1 MLSRGLK
8 VQIEGEQADVPS
20 NNKIVARRLQKHERI
35 PVEEVT
41 NNPSKNN
48 IVARRKIAVRR
59 RKINN

>member
-20 NNKIVARRLQKHERI
+20 KNKIVARRLQKHEKI
-35 PVEEVT
+35 AMEEVT